1 MDRLRIGVA
10 LYNSGR
16 YLAAHEPLEA
26 LWLGSPAGQRD
37 DCIQGVLQA
46 SVAVH
51 KSQEGNDSGAAGL
64 AKSAI
69 GYLNVCE
76 EIAVDDLLSWL
87 GRLAADPGLG
97 RRERPPELRVE
108 CEAIDLDD
116 LPPEDAIAA
125 VEAVAETEGDELLE
139 TAAAYADAD
148 VRDGEETSPF
158 VALAVAYIN
167 TPRPIV
173 RQRLREHVDRR
184 RTRESDVEGLF

>member
-16 YLAAHEPLEA
+16 YLAAHEPLEES
-26 LWLGSPAGQRD
+26 WLGSPAGQRD

-46 SVAVH
+46 SVAVY
-51 KSQEGNDSGAAGL
+51 KSREGNEPGAAGL

-69 GYLNVCE
+69 GYLNACE
-76 EIAVDDLLSWL
+76 AIAVDDLLSWL
-87 GRLAADPGLG
+87 GRLAADPDLG
-97 RRERPPELRVE
+97 RRERPPELQVGG
-108 CEAIDLDD
+108 EAIGLDD
-116 LPPEDAIAA
+116 LAPEDAIAA

-139 TAAAYADAD
+139 TAAAYAESDIKGD
-148 VRDGEETSPF
+148 ETSPF
-158 VALAVAYIN
+158 VALAVEYIN
-167 TPRPIV
+167 NPRPIV